1 MARLV
6 LGELFGPTLPFA
18 TFFPAVLVSAL
29 FGGAVAGVLSI
40 GLSILAVWW
49 AFTRPFYEFEPIT
62 PVLAANFFLFAFSGL
77 LMVWLAVNH
86 RRLLTSLAEKEE
98 ERKLLVREVQHRDKN
113 IVAVVLSLIWQTV
126 RDKDEASKLVSRI
139 KVVVDTRN
147 ILDDTDTRTVTL
159 ETILRERMLDRVTL
173 DGPEALLSAPQ
184 ANTLRLVFHELATN
198 AVKYGALSRPNGR
211 VTITWSFED
220 ARLKIVWC
228 ERDGP
233 KVAAPTAHNFGS
245 RLVTR
250 SLKHLGAE
258 FEPAFPETGYCYTI
272 KLPIAAGTSDEST
285 HAAGSRSV

>member
-1 MARLV
+1 LLSIALASVARLV

-29 FGGAVAGVLSI
+29 FGGAVAGVLSV

-49 AFTRPFYEFEPIT
+49 AFTPPLYEFEPIT
-62 PVLAANFFLFAFSGL
+62 PVLAANFFLFALSGL

-86 RRLLTSLAEKEE
+86 RRLLISLAEKEE

-113 IVAVVLSLIWQTV
+113 ILAVAFSLIQQSM
-126 RDKDEASKLVSRI
+126 RDKDEASKLMSRI

-147 ILDDTDTRTVTL
+147 ILDDSDTRMVSL
-159 ETILRERMLDRVTL
+159 ETCLREGMLDRVTL
-173 DGPEALLSAPQ
+173 NGPEVLLSARQ
-184 ANTLRLVFHELATN
+184 AKGLRLVFHELATN
-198 AVKYGALSRPNGR
+198 AVKYGALSESNGY
-211 VTITWSFED
+211 VTITWSLED

-228 ERDGP
+228 ELDGP

-250 SLKHLGAE
+250 SLKHLNAE
-258 FEPAFPETGYCYTI
+258 FEPTFPETGYCYTI
-272 KLPIAAGTSDEST
+272 KLPIAAGP
-285 HAAGSRSV
+285 